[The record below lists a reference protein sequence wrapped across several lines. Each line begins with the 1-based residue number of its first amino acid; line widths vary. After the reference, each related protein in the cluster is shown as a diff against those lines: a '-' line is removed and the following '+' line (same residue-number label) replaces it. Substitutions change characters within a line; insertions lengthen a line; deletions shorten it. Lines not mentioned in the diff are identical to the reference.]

1 MMKTL
6 CFHCRGTGM
15 GSIPGH
21 QGIKIPYAT
30 RCDRKKKKKTSHIQR
45 YPFLLFSKVSELL
58 HVNPAEISFL
68 NQVNGKF

>member
-15 GSIPGH
+15 SSIPGD
-21 QGIKIPYAT
+21 QGIKILHAT
-30 RCDRKKKKKTSHIQR
+30 WCDRKKKKTSHIQR

-68 NQVNGKF
+68 DQVNGKF